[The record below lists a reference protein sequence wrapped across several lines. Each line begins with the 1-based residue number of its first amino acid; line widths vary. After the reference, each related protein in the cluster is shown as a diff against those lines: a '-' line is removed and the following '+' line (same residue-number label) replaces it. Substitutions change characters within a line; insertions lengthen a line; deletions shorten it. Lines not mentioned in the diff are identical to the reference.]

1 MDGWDLTFCKGYISI
16 CRWLPAEWST
26 GEAMKSLEEAAAL
39 AKMTAPHF
47 IAALER
53 SHWQVK
59 TLKLSTRERNGFTL
73 ITA

>member
-1 MDGWDLTFCKGYISI
+1 MNGRLRHESWIYAD
-16 CRWLPAEWST
+16 RWLPAEWSPS
-26 GEAMKSLEEAAAL
+26 EAMKGLEQAAVL
-39 AKMTAPHF
+39 AKLTTPYF

-59 TLKLSTRERNGFTL
+59 TLKLSTKERNGFTL